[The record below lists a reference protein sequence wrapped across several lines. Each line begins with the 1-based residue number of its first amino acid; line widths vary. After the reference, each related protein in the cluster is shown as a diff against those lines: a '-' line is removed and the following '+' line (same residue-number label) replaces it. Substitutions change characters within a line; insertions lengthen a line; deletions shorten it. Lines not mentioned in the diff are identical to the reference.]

1 MADDEARLIEKLRAI
16 EALFA
21 RPGSEGERVAA
32 ANARERIL
40 ERLRVVA
47 ESDPPV
53 EYRFS
58 MGDMWSRRVFL
69 ALLRRYDIRPYRRKG
84 QRHTTVMAKVSQ
96 GFVDETL
103 WPEFEALSSTLS
115 SYLDEVTSRVVAQV
129 IHADVSE
136 AAVVVEPKQ
145 LSFGVAAEPAGAV
158 APAAAEGGAGK
169 CAEDGGAEHGG
180 AEHGGTDDGGAEDDS
195 SAAADRKRQRNR
207 DKKRKKKKKRKRR

>member
-40 ERLRVVA
+40 KRLRAVA
-47 ESDPPV
+47 ESDPPI

-84 QRHTTVMAKVSQ
+84 QRHTTVMAKISQ

-115 SYLDEVTSRVVAQV
+115 SYLDEVTSRVVAEV

-136 AAVVVEPKQ
+136 ADVVAEPKQ
-145 LSFGVAAEPAGAV
+145 LGFGAMSEPPASKERAAEEEPAKEEPAKEE
-158 APAAAEGGAGK
+158 APA
-169 CAEDGGAEHGG
+169 
-180 AEHGGTDDGGAEDDS
+180 S
-195 SAAADRKRQRNR
+195 ADRQRKRNR
-207 DKKRKKKKKRKRR
+207 DKKKKKKKRRR